1 VELFVQE
8 AKEMQRGA
16 QTQMKRTGI
25 GVDYSVF
32 VLCVSLAINGC
43 KSSQVDAAA
52 EAPPPAKVTRDFDPT
67 AFSVD
72 HPEHFVLA
80 SAIEHRAP
88 AILAVTGAVNPDVA
102 RTVPVISLASGRIV
116 GIYARLGDT
125 VKKGQLLL
133 KVRSDDISGGFA
145 TYQMAAADEILARAQ
160 YERSQDL
167 YKHGAIALNDLQV
180 AQDTEDKAKVAV
192 DTAAE
197 HLKLLGSS
205 VDHPSGIVDITA
217 PVSGVITDQ
226 QVTNAAGVQSLGT
239 SPFTISD
246 LSYVWIVCDVYE
258 NDLPSVHI
266 GDPAEITLNAYPSR
280 VLKGTVSNIMPILD
294 PNLRTGK
301 VRIEVP
307 NPGLM
312 RIGMFVTATFQGQK
326 DEVNTVV
333 PASAILH
340 LHDLDWV
347 YVPTTDKRF
356 RRVGVVGGDALPG
369 GMQEIKSGIPAG
381 QQVVTNPL
389 ALQNEIDNR

>member
-1 VELFVQE
+1 
-8 AKEMQRGA
+8 MQKDA
-16 QTQMKRTGI
+16 ETHMKIISI
-25 GVDYSVF
+25 GTAFSLM
-32 VLCVSLAINGC
+32 VLIVSAATSGC
-43 KSSQVDAAA
+43 KSDKVDAAA
-52 EAPPPAKVTRDFDPT
+52 EAPPPAKVTQDFDAT

-72 HPEHFVLA
+72 HPEHFALA
-80 SAIEHRAP
+80 TAIEHRAP
-88 AILAVTGAVNPDVA
+88 AKLAVTGTVNPDIA

-116 GIYARLGDT
+116 GIYARLGDA

-133 KVRSDDISGGFA
+133 KVRSDDISGGFSN
-145 TYQMAAADEILARAQ
+145 YQMAVADEILARAQ

-167 YKHGAIALNDLQV
+167 FKHGAIALNDLQV

-197 HLKLLGSS
+197 HLRLMGSS

-226 QVTNAAGVQSLGT
+226 EVTNAAGVQSLGT

-266 GDPAEITLNAYPSR
+266 GDPAEITLNAYPGN
-280 VLKGTVSNIMPILD
+280 VLKGTVSNILPMLD

-301 VRIEVP
+301 VRIEVQ
-307 NPGLM
+307 NPGMM
-312 RIGMFVTATFQGQK
+312 RVGMFVTATFRGQK

-333 PASAILH
+333 PASSILH
-340 LHDLDWV
+340 LHDRDWV
-347 YVPTTDKRF
+347 YVPTPDKRF

-369 GMQEIKSGIPAG
+369 GMQEIKSGLQTG

-389 ALQNEIDNR
+389 ALQNEIDNK

>member
-1 VELFVQE
+1 
-8 AKEMQRGA
+8 MQKDAETR
-16 QTQMKRTGI
+16 MKSI
-25 GVDYSVF
+25 GVGSGFLLMVLIVSVAN
-32 VLCVSLAINGC
+32 SGC
-43 KSSQVDAAA
+43 KSNKVDAAA
-52 EAPPPAKVTRDFDPT
+52 EAPPPAKVTQDFDAT

-72 HPEHFVLA
+72 HPEHFSLTAAV
-80 SAIEHRAP
+80 EHRAP
-88 AILAVTGAVNPDVA
+88 ARLAVTGTVNPDIA

-125 VKKGQLLL
+125 VKKGQRLLRI
-133 KVRSDDISGGFA
+133 RSDDISGGFA
-145 TYQMAAADEILARAQ
+145 NYQMAVADETLARTQ
-160 YERSQDL
+160 YERSQEL

-180 AQDTEDKAKVAV
+180 AQDTEYKAKVAM

-197 HLKLLGSS
+197 HLRLLGSS

-246 LSYVWIVCDVYE
+246 LSTVWIVCDVYE
-258 NDLPSVHI
+258 NDLPNVRT
-266 GDPAEITLNAYPSR
+266 GDPAEITLNAYPGR
-280 VLKGTVSNIMPILD
+280 VLKGTVSNILPILD

-301 VRIEVP
+301 VRIEVA
-307 NPGLM
+307 NPGMM
-312 RIGMFVTATFQGQK
+312 RVGMFVSATFRGQK
-326 DEVNTVV
+326 DEVNTSV

-340 LHDLDWV
+340 LHDRDWV
-347 YVPTTDKRF
+347 YVPVPDKKF
-356 RRVGVVGGDALPG
+356 RRVAVVGGDALPN
-369 GMQEIKSGIPAG
+369 GMQEIKSGIQVG

>member
-1 VELFVQE
+1 MKSNVMAFGLTLMFL
-8 AKEMQRGA
+8 GA
-16 QTQMKRTGI
+16 
-25 GVDYSVF
+25 SVTM
-32 VLCVSLAINGC
+32 SGC
-43 KSSQVDAAA
+43 KGDEVDAAA
-52 EAPPPAKVTRDFDPT
+52 EAPPPARVIQDFDAT
-67 AFSVD
+67 AFAVD
-72 HPEHFVLA
+72 HPEQFTLA

-88 AILAVTGAVNPDVA
+88 AKLAVTGTVNPDIA
-102 RTVPVISLASGRIV
+102 RTVPVISLVSGRIV
-116 GIYARLGDT
+116 GIYARLGDN

-145 TYQMAAADEILARAQ
+145 TYQMAVADETLARTQ

-180 AQDTEDKAKVAV
+180 AQDTEDKAKVGV

-197 HLKLLGSS
+197 HLKLMGSS
-205 VDHPSGIVDITA
+205 VNHPSGIVNITA

-226 QVTNAAGVQSLGT
+226 EVTNAAGVQSLGT

-246 LSYVWIVCDVYE
+246 LSYVWIVCDAYE
-258 NDLPSVHI
+258 NDLPNVHV
-266 GDPAEITLNAYPSR
+266 GDPAEITLNAYPGR
-280 VLKGTVSNIMPILD
+280 VLKGTVSNILPILD

-312 RIGMFVTATFQGQK
+312 RIGMFVTATFRGQK
-326 DEVNTVV
+326 DEVNTAV

-340 LHDLDWV
+340 LHDRDWV
-347 YVPTTDKRF
+347 YVPTPDKRF
-356 RRVGVVGGDALPG
+356 RRVGVLGGDALPG
-369 GMQEIKSGIPAG
+369 DMQEIKSGLQVG